1 MSNSDFV
8 RQLPA
13 ADTHFRRQA
22 SLAAKLHVDLFLLVL
37 LLLLILMGLFVLYS
51 GSDQNIGDVKRQ
63 GVHFVASLILL
74 IFIAQID
81 PGVFRRWAPW
91 VYAVGMLGLLAVM
104 LAGSDAKGAQRWL
117 QIPGLGLRIQPSE
130 FMKLAVPMMV
140 AWYLADRTLP
150 PSFKHIA
157 GTLLIILP
165 PAVFIAIQPDLGTS
179 ILITVSGIFVLLFA
193 GLGILWILGFL
204 LGVSALV
211 PVMWFFVMHD
221 YQKQRVVTMLD
232 PEKDPLGAGWN
243 IIQSKTA
250 IGSGG
255 IDGKGWLQGTQSQ
268 LDFLPES
275 HTDFI
280 IAVVA
285 EEFGFTGVIGMLL
298 LYLMIIGRGLWIA
311 FGGQDTFAR
320 LLAGSFTMTFFV
332 YVFVNMGMV
341 SGILPVVGV
350 PLPLVSYGGTSVLT
364 LMAAFGVL
372 MSIHSHK
379 KLLSRY

>member
-8 RQLPA
+8 RQLPG
-13 ADTHFRRQA
+13 ADSHFRRQS
-22 SLAAKLHVDLFLLVL
+22 SLAVKLHIDLTLLVL

-51 GSDQNIGDVKRQ
+51 GSDQNLSDVKKQ
-63 GVHFVASLILL
+63 GVHFVASLVLL
-74 IFIAQID
+74 VLVAQID
-81 PGVFRRWAPW
+81 PSVFRRWAPW
-91 VYAVGMLGLLAVM
+91 VYAVGLLGLIAVM
-104 LAGSDAKGAQRWL
+104 MVGIDAKGAQRWL
-117 QIPGLGLRIQPSE
+117 LIPGLGLRVQPSE

-140 AWYLADRTLP
+140 AWYLADRRLP
-150 PSFKHIA
+150 PSLKHIA
-157 GTLLIILP
+157 GTLLIIFP
-165 PAVFIAIQPDLGTS
+165 PAALIATQPDLGTS
-179 ILITVSGIFVLLFA
+179 ILITVSGLFVLLFA
-193 GLGILWILGFL
+193 GLGIRWILGFICAV
-204 LGVSALV
+204 GALA

-221 YQKQRVVTMLD
+221 YQKQRVITMLD
-232 PEKDPLGAGWN
+232 PEQDPLGAGWN

-255 IDGKGWLQGTQSQ
+255 VQGKGWLQGTQSQ

-285 EEFGFTGVIGMLL
+285 EEFGFVGVLSMLV
-298 LYLMIIGRGLWIA
+298 LYLLIIGRGLWIA

-320 LLAGSFTMTFFV
+320 LLAGAFTMTFFV

-341 SGILPVVGV
+341 SGILPIVGV

-364 LMAAFGVL
+364 LMAAFGIL
-372 MSIHSHK
+372 MSIHTHK